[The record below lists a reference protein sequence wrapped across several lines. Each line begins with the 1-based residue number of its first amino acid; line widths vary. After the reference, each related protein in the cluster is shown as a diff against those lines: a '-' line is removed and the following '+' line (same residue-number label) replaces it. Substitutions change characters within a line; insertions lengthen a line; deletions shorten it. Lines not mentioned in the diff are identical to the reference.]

1 MDSRYNFRRGYDTD
15 LIILRSLFALD
26 PNTNQPIS
34 SFYTTVADGIGGIQW
49 LSPIQYFSAATG
61 ILNFVSSVQ
70 SFSTVTGLFSNFS
83 TQSYSNFYTQNLLTP
98 NVVASTISTFFVSS
112 QNVTLSSLTFFDT
125 ANNSPQTM
133 TFSSGN
139 MFINSQLFYNPN
151 AIYASSLVST
161 VGGLGTAGYISS
173 SQFLS
178 TIDKLGVLGYTNT
191 SNLVSTTIGL
201 NSNIVSTSHGLNV
214 YSISVSTN
222 ASTIGGNTSNYA
234 VTVANNAAATTF
246 SNTTSTMISTVAGLG
261 TAGYVSTSQLVST
274 TYALQNSFFVQ
285 NANNVYVNNS
295 GSLTISSAGSIIFFS
310 TFWNSSITYRGNN
323 GQFSASNAGGATA
336 PLYFSSA
343 TLDIDR
349 WSTYINTRSIVTIE
363 AYPTFMFGNL
373 GLQSSDPVPIYM
385 SSFIQ
390 SGTNY
395 TSSSIFQNTLYPSQY
410 AVNRSNSF
418 YQPMKFTLNGATVQ
432 GMYPNSVRLAHYLPN
447 AYTVGVTQGFS
458 NSNVSVFF
466 GSTNSLFLSIQN
478 LPS

>member
-1 MDSRYNFRRGYDTD
+1 
-15 LIILRSLFALD
+15 
-26 PNTNQPIS
+26 
-34 SFYTTVADGIGGIQW
+34 
-49 LSPIQYFSAATG
+49 
-61 ILNFVSSVQ
+61 
-70 SFSTVTGLFSNFS
+70 
-83 TQSYSNFYTQNLLTP
+83 
-98 NVVASTISTFFVSS
+98 
-112 QNVTLSSLTFFDT
+112 
-125 ANNSPQTM
+125 
-133 TFSSGN
+133 
-139 MFINSQLFYNPN
+139 
-151 AIYASSLVST
+151 
-161 VGGLGTAGYISS
+161 
-173 SQFLS
+173 
-178 TIDKLGVLGYTNT
+178 
-191 SNLVSTTIGL
+191 
-201 NSNIVSTSHGLNV
+201 
-214 YSISVSTN
+214 
-222 ASTIGGNTSNYA
+222 
-234 VTVANNAAATTF
+234 VANNAAATTF